1 MTFENRSMS
10 TRLMGLS
17 RICKP
22 LLRLNLVFF
31 VCILFAGPRGF
42 AQAPDDDQTSNPSV
56 PSNPSSPSQRSQPQ
70 SDDEGTDQGANQQA
84 GQSSTGGDQ
93 SVQMGVSPAQPTDAL
108 QSGGTMSPAQIIS
121 ILQAEP
127 DVLENVRSLVAQQ
140 TGADPTTIT
149 DKVLFERIR
158 ESEPTRI
165 LATNEL
171 VSLGY
176 SVNPEPQPSTGTNQ
190 STSRRSSR
198 SNRTATPTRAEPAPY
213 DNPDNPQVQH
223 QLNPYNS
230 IPSLADIYSQ
240 FSETSTKLKRFGSD
254 AFLTGTS
261 DANQLPMDL
270 PAGPDYVLGS
280 GDTLTLNLWGGTSE
294 RLIRTI
300 DRQGQVQLP
309 EAGSIM
315 VSGMTIEKAQVAIQK
330 ALDTQFHGEHV
341 EISLGRL
348 HTVRVYVVGDV
359 QRPGAY
365 DVSSLSTPLSA
376 LYAAGGPTSRGSL
389 RILRQFRGQQLVR
402 QFDLYDFLLKGV
414 RSNDDHLEAG
424 DTILVP
430 PVGSQVSVEGMVR
443 RPAIYELNGEQ
454 NLNQVLDLAGGALV
468 SANLQQIHVERIEA
482 HQSRTM
488 FNVQLPENQ
497 EEANQKL
504 ASFLVKDG
512 DDVRITQI
520 LPYNSQAVYLEGHV
534 FHPGKY
540 PYKEGMTLADLLHSY
555 QDVMPEP
562 ADRGELVRLRPPDFR
577 PETINFNLPDVLIG
591 NDSIPLQPF
600 DLVRIYGRYEVD
612 SPTVSIAGEVV
623 RPGNYPMSQGM
634 TVASLVRMAGG
645 FRRGAY
651 RESAGLVSYS
661 VQNGEKVVL
670 SRTDV
675 EIQKALDGD
684 KAADV
689 PLKPG
694 DIVNIRQLSG
704 WRDIGGSVTIT
715 GEVGHTGSYGI
726 VDGERLS
733 SVLKRAGGFQPDAYP
748 YAAVLERVQVREL
761 GEQARQQMI
770 QRIESTPLEVKSS
783 PLTQQGGGNS
793 MEALQTQRDAI
804 LNTLRNRPASGR
816 LVINIST
823 DISRWEN
830 TAADIELRAGD
841 TLFIPKRPS
850 FVGVNGQVYNPIAI
864 SYSPGKKLGWY
875 LRKGGGAMRSGNK
888 KDIYV
893 LRADGSVVPR
903 GRGWFDNNFMDLR
916 MRPGDTIFVP
926 EKIVGGSQV
935 WQTIL
940 GGAQVVSEAAI
951 PLAVSGVL

>member
-1 MTFENRSMS
+1 MTFENRSII
-10 TRLMGLS
+10 TRVKSLN
-17 RICKP
+17 RACKP
-22 LLRLNLVFF
+22 LLRLNLVVF
-31 VCILFAGPRGF
+31 VCILFASFRAF
-42 AQAPDDDQTSNPSV
+42 AQAPDESQTSNPSV
-56 PSNPSSPSQRSQPQ
+56 PSNPSSPSQSAQSQAG
-70 SDDEGTDQGANQQA
+70 DNGTDQGADQQS
-84 GQSSTGGDQ
+84 GQSSAGGDQ
-93 SVQMGVSPAQPTDAL
+93 SVQMEPSQAQPAEAS
-108 QSGGTMSPAQIIS
+108 QGGGTMSATQIIS

-127 DVLENVRSLVAQQ
+127 DALESVKGLVAQQ
-140 TGADPTTIT
+140 TGADPTSIN
-149 DKVLFERIR
+149 DKALYERLR

-165 LATNEL
+165 LATKEL
-171 VSLGY
+171 VARGY
-176 SVNPEPQPSTGTNQ
+176 SVNSEPP
-190 STSRRSSR
+190 TSIGPNGATSGRSSTAGPR
-198 SNRTATPTRAEPAPY
+198 APAGTATSPY
-213 DNPDNPQVQH
+213 ENPDSPQVQH
-223 QLNPYNS
+223 RTNPYSN
-230 IPSLADIYSQ
+230 IPSLSDIYSQ
-240 FSETSTKLKRFGSD
+240 FSGTTAKLRRFGSD
-254 AFLTGTS
+254 AFLVGTA
-261 DANQLPMDL
+261 DANRLPIDL
-270 PAGPDYVLGS
+270 PAGPDYVLGA
-280 GDTLTLNLWGGTSE
+280 GDTLVLNLWGGTSE
-294 RLIRTI
+294 RLTRTI
-300 DRQGQVQLP
+300 DRQGQVELP

-315 VSGMTIEKAQVAIQK
+315 ISGMTIEKAQVAIQK

-430 PVGSQVSVEGMVR
+430 PVGPQVSVEGMVR

-468 SANLQQIHVERIEA
+468 SANLKEIHVERIEA

-488 FNVQLPENQ
+488 FNLQLPENQ
-497 EEANQKL
+497 DEASQKL
-504 ASFLVKDG
+504 TAFLVKDG

-520 LPYNSQAVYLEGHV
+520 LPYNNQAVYLEGHV

-540 PYKEGMTLADLLHSY
+540 PYKEGMTLADLVHSY

-577 PETINFNLPDVLIG
+577 PETISFNLPDVLIG
-591 NDSIPLQPF
+591 NDSIQLQPF

-623 RPGNYPMSQGM
+623 RPGSYPMSQGM

-645 FRRGAY
+645 FRRSAY
-651 RESAGLVSYS
+651 RQSAGLVSYT

-670 SRTDV
+670 SRSDV

-684 KAADV
+684 KSADV

-704 WRDIGGSVTIT
+704 WQDIGGSVTLT

-733 SVLKRAGGFQPDAYP
+733 SVLKRAGGFQQDAYP
-748 YAAVLERVQVREL
+748 YAAVLERVQVRQL

-770 QRIESTPLEVKSS
+770 QRIESTPLEVKSN
-783 PLTQQGGGNS
+783 PLAQQGGANS
-793 MEALQTQRDAI
+793 IEALQAQRDAI
-804 LNTLRNRPASGR
+804 LTTLRNRPASGR

-841 TLFIPKRPS
+841 SLFIPKRPS

-903 GRGWFDNNFMDLR
+903 GRGWFNDNFMDLR

-940 GGAQVVSEAAI
+940 GGAQAVSAAAI